1 MRSREFEDFSSLLEM
16 TAIDAGEDG
25 LGDVGVHT
33 TNLNIAHIIND
44 KDDEVLKQAIEHLE
58 ADLPGNAEIREI
70 QADIAKMDA
79 KLGVVKEEVIVNGIH

>member
-1 MRSREFEDFSSLLEM
+1 M

-33 TNLNIAHIIND
+33 INLNIAHTIND

-58 ADLPGNAEIREI
+58 ADLPGDAEIRKI
-70 QADIAKMDA
+70 KIDIAKINE
-79 KLGVVKEEVIVNGIH
+79 KLGIVKDEVIVNGIH